1 VTLAVCCWLG
11 LIGSIVELTVLWLR
25 RMSQPLL
32 KLSDDY
38 AWSVPA
44 ALVGTVLL
52 VILPLLLAGRWR
64 PRPAYFAAVL
74 VAAAVVFLDMLLLF
88 PGLAPYAA
96 AVLAAGLGAQVAR
109 SAAHVAASTASLVRR
124 SAPALL
130 VLLGALAGGIW
141 MSSRPAA
148 QVLMPAPGAGPN
160 VLVITLDTVRAAS
173 LSLYGASRET
183 TPNLTRYGAQGVV
196 FDQAYSVAPW
206 TLPAHASLFT
216 GRWPH
221 ELSVGYREPL
231 DEQSQTLAEHFAA
244 RGYATAGFV
253 ANLGYCSRSTGLARG
268 FGHYEDYPRSLGQVA
283 ANSTLLRTVADNFN
297 VRRLIADDEHL
308 NRVTANDI
316 NRRFQDWLVTNR
328 DAPFFVFLNYF
339 DAHEPYLPPPPFD
352 RQFGPGRQHGRFSP
366 LHHAQ
371 WDPAAASREL
381 DPVALTEEID
391 AYDGALASLDHQLGV
406 LLDDLSARGL
416 LDRTLVIITSDHGE
430 EFAEHRVLE
439 HGYSL
444 YRAAL
449 QVPLLMILP
458 GVVPEAL
465 RIPTP
470 VSLRDVAATVVEL
483 TGGTASTIGGTSLS
497 RFWLGD
503 DESGSPVVSE
513 LSRPPGNLP
522 EWYPVNKGHMRS
534 LVHRGFRYIRNGDRT
549 EELYALEADPWE
561 RLNLAVDPRYADILR
576 EASTRLDEAGGVV
589 R

>member
-1 VTLAVCCWLG
+1 
-11 LIGSIVELTVLWLR
+11 
-25 RMSQPLL
+25 
-32 KLSDDY
+32 
-38 AWSVPA
+38 
-44 ALVGTVLL
+44 
-52 VILPLLLAGRWR
+52 
-64 PRPAYFAAVL
+64 
-74 VAAAVVFLDMLLLF
+74 
-88 PGLAPYAA
+88 
-96 AVLAAGLGAQVAR
+96 
-109 SAAHVAASTASLVRR
+109 
-124 SAPALL
+124 
-130 VLLGALAGGIW
+130 
-141 MSSRPAA
+141 
-148 QVLMPAPGAGPN
+148 
-160 VLVITLDTVRAAS
+160 
-173 LSLYGASRET
+173 
-183 TPNLTRYGAQGVV
+183 VV

-283 ANSTLLRTVADNFN
+283 SNSTLLRTVADNFN
-297 VRRLIADDEHL
+297 VRRLISDDEHL

-522 EWYPVNKGHMRS
+522 EWYPVNKGYMRS
-534 LVHRGFRYIRNGDRT
+534 LVHRGFRYIRNGDLT

-561 RLNLAVDPRYADILR
+561 RLNLAADPRYADILR
-576 EASTRLDEAGGVV
+576 EASTRLDEAGGAV